1 MENVDSVLRTKLRNV
16 YDRETEP
23 GAGFKTASPLKPQK
37 LEEYA
42 AMMLPRKLKE
52 ESGTFWRI

>member
-23 GAGFKTASPLKPQK
+23 GAGFKAASPLKQQK